1 MSAGGATAADGG
13 APDPS
18 VLAAIEETGALL
30 RGHFQLAS
38 GLHSDRYL
46 EKFNLL
52 QWPARTA
59 EACRPLAGAARS
71 LAPSAVVGPTTG
83 GAILAYELARQLG
96 LRGIIAERNEDGPGR
111 AIRRGFRLERGEPV
125 LIADDVLTSGGSVR
139 DTIEAVRAAGGE
151 PVGVAV
157 LADRSG
163 GRARFDMPL
172 FAAIALDLA
181 AYEPASCPLCADGA
195 DLTVT

>member
-1 MSAGGATAADGG
+1 MSAGGVTAAGG
-13 APDPS
+13 GPPDPA

-30 RGHFQLAS
+30 EGHFRLAS

-52 QWPARTA
+52 QWPGRTA
-59 EACRPLAGAARS
+59 EACRPLAEAARP

-83 GAILAYELARQLG
+83 GAILAYEIARQLG

-125 LIADDVLTSGGSVR
+125 LVADDVLTSGGSVR
-139 DTIEAVRAAGGE
+139 DTIEAVREAGGE
-151 PVGVAV
+151 PVAVAV

-163 GRARFDMPL
+163 GRARFGVPL
-172 FAAIALDLA
+172 YAAIALDLA

-195 DLTVT
+195 ALTVT